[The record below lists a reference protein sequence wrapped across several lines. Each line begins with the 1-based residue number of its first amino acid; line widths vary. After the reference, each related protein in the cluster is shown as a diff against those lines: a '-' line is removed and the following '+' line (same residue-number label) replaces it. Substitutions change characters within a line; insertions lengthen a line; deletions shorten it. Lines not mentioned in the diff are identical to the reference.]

1 MADQSRPEP
10 HAHWWEDQLSG
21 IGFTLATMEFNQTNN
36 DITLFTGDISS
47 GVTQSGLSQ
56 NLARFSKSTLYIDVT
71 STTVNTQSTG
81 LTLFAYSRSTSTLPW
96 ILFLTN
102 SNLASAGYMFNLVG
116 SGGASSGVNYF
127 RHVLIDLQNVSDSG
141 TALVN
146 MGLISLGK

>member
-36 DITLFTGDISS
+36 DVTLFTGTISS

-56 NLARFSKSTLYIDVT
+56 NLSRFSKSTLYIDVT

-102 SNLASAGYMFNLVG
+102 SDLASAG
-116 SGGASSGVNYF
+116 
-127 RHVLIDLQNVSDSG
+127 
-141 TALVN
+141 
-146 MGLISLGK
+146 